1 MLLLTISDS
10 YIILASRRGVII
22 TCPIQSLYS
31 ERKMAMFSVTIDNI
45 IEATADRKPDFSNL
59 LKVLHRETPDRPT
72 LFEFFLN
79 PVLEQKFSRLAE
91 PPKNEQEYHASHVEA
106 FRAAGYDY
114 VTSLASSFGPFSRYV
129 VMSQAP
135 SVSPNSGLAWRVA
148 VLDGLPYLA
157 KDTFIF

>member
-10 YIILASRRGVII
+10 YIILTSRRGVII

-31 ERKMAMFSVTIDNI
+31 ERKMAMFNVTVDNI

-79 PVLEQKFSRLAE
+79 PVLEQKFSNDLLNRQKTNRNITLHMLRLSE
-91 PPKNEQEYHASHVEA
+91 
-106 FRAAGYDY
+106 
-114 VTSLASSFGPFSRYV
+114 
-129 VMSQAP
+129 
-135 SVSPNSGLAWRVA
+135 
-148 VLDGLPYLA
+148 LP
-157 KDTFIF
+157 DTTT